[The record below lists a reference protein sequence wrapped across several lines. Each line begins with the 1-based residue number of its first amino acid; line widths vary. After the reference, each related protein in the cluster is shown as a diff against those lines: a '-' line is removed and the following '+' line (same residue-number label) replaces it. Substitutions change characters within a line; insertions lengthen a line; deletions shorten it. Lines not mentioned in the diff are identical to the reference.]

1 MEMLSNREAF
11 ETWCE
16 KKGYY
21 HFKED
26 DNHTYRDRVV
36 QLLWE
41 AWNDGKWFGDKTS
54 SHFKEVF
61 KDGYLRGVD
70 CANEIYNLGC
80 DGDPKNGVDEEW
92 KQYRETLTTRG

>member
-1 MEMLSNREAF
+1 MEMLSNRQAF
-11 ETWCE
+11 EEWCE

-54 SHFKEVF
+54 SQFKEVF
-61 KDGYLRGVD
+61 KSGYFLGVD
-70 CANEIYNLGC
+70 NANSAWDMGH
-80 DGDPKNGVDEEW
+80 DGDPKDGVEEEW
-92 KQYRETLTTRG
+92 SSFKETLTTRG